1 MKFRASSKNIDL
13 QVSLHPNLPKQFCT
27 DSQRLKQI
35 IINLI
40 SNAVKYTIEGE
51 ITLKFDLVKI
61 KDKED
66 CIEISVHDTGLGI
79 KKEDMD

>member
-13 QVSLHPNLPKQFCT
+13 QVFLHPNLPKQFCT

-51 ITLKFDLVKI
+51 ITLNFDLVKI
-61 KDKED
+61 KDKD

>member
-1 MKFRASSKNIDL
+1 MKFRATSKNINL
-13 QVSLHPNLPKQFCT
+13 KVSLHPNLPKQFCT

-51 ITLKFDLVKI
+51 ITLKIDL
-61 KDKED
+61 
-66 CIEISVHDTGLGI
+66 I
-79 KKEDMD
+79 KKD